1 MDRTSVAVV
10 ARRIGKH
17 RGPGG
22 VNPAVLLME
31 PGFAA
36 HTRSLLAAGHSL
48 SLATEGTSPEQQTWL
63 QQRWL
68 ELAGVLDLRPEL
80 APEADQALIL
90 FRQEP
95 SAFGIEGLSLQTA
108 RGWLVQWAPI
118 AAGGA
123 AGDRH
128 TQIHELGHTL
138 GLSHPEGKPDSK
150 LYTTATTLMS
160 YRQGPQGWNDA
171 FRPADLAA
179 LQQLW
184 NPAVRADGVMP
195 WFTSRGNAMVSL
207 GQRFDASPEGSTFS
221 GSEISDLMI
230 GAAGPDQLQGHAGR
244 DWLTGAEGS
253 DQLSG
258 GPDADMLI
266 GGSGADWIDTGGGA
280 DIVASCRDGDSD
292 RILLPARTSRRAVP
306 LIEALDRVDRIELVG
321 SPRQAAIAVSPT
333 RLDGLDG
340 LGVLLNGRLAVVV
353 ADPWLSARQL
363 EALIVLG

>member
-1 MDRTSVAVV
+1 
-10 ARRIGKH
+10 
-17 RGPGG
+17 
-22 VNPAVLLME
+22 ME
-31 PGFAA
+31 PGFAS

-48 SLATEGTSPEQQTWL
+48 SLATVGTSPEQQAWL

-80 APEADQALIL
+80 VLKADKALIL

-95 SAFGIEGLSLQTA
+95 SAFGIEGLTLQTA

-138 GLSHPEGKPDSK
+138 GLSHPEGKPNSK
-150 LYTTATTLMS
+150 RYTTATTLMS

-184 NPAVRADGVMP
+184 NPAVQADGVMP
-195 WFTSRGNAMVSL
+195 WFTSRGNAMVPL
-207 GQRFDASPEGSTFS
+207 GQRLAASSEGSMLS
-221 GSEISDLMI
+221 GGAIGDLLI
-230 GAAGPDQLQGHAGR
+230 GGEGADELRGDTGR
-244 DWLTGAEGS
+244 DWLTGAAGG
-253 DQLSG
+253 DQLWG

-280 DIVASCRDGDSD
+280 DIVASCRDGDRD
-292 RILLPARTSRRAVP
+292 VIRLPARTSRRAVP
-306 LIEALDRVDRIELVG
+306 LIEALDRVDRIELVEA
-321 SPRQAAIAVSPT
+321 PRQAAIALSRT

-340 LGVLLNGRLAVVV
+340 LGVSLNGQLVLVV

-363 EALIVLG
+363 EALIVLA

>member
-1 MDRTSVAVV
+1 M
-10 ARRIGKH
+10 GKQ
-17 RGPGG
+17 RATGA

-31 PGFAA
+31 PGFGA
-36 HTRSLLAAGHSL
+36 HTGGLLAAGHPL
-48 SLATEGTSPEQQTWL
+48 SLAMEGSSPEQQAWL
-63 QQRWL
+63 EQRWL
-68 ELAGVLDLRPEL
+68 DLAGVLDLRLEL
-80 APEADQALIL
+80 APEPDQALIL

-95 SAFGIEGLSLQTA
+95 AAFGIDGLSLQTDS
-108 RGWLVQWAPI
+108 GWLVQWAPI
-118 AAGGA
+118 AAGGS

-128 TQIHELGHTL
+128 TLAHELGHTL
-138 GLSHPEGKPDSK
+138 GLSHPEGKPNSK

-160 YRQGPQGWNDA
+160 YRQGPQGWNDS

-195 WFTSRGNAMVSL
+195 WFTSRGSAMVPL
-207 GQRFDASPEGSTFS
+207 GQRFAASPEGSTFS
-221 GSEISDLMI
+221 GTESGDLLI

-253 DQLSG
+253 DQLWG

-280 DIVASCRDGDSD
+280 DIVASCRDGDRD
-292 RILLPARTSRRAVP
+292 VIRLPARTSRRAVP

-321 SPRQAAIAVSPT
+321 APRQAALSVSST
-333 RLDGLDG
+333 RLDGVDG
-340 LGVLLNGRLAVVV
+340 LGVSLNGRLAVVV

-363 EALIVLG
+363 EGLLVLA